1 MKKVLALILFVIAF
15 FVIEKVDNK
24 IMGKEIIGNREIE
37 FSEDKSFDEIVII
50 DSKNS
55 PILVNF
61 FV

>member
-1 MKKVLALILFVIAF
+1 MNPLS
-15 FVIEKVDNK
+15 K
-24 IMGKEIIGNREIE
+24 IIE

-61 FV
+61 FSQGYSPCLRLKPKLE